1 MIGRHHP
8 SVRTYIRISAARGRR
23 PPPTGQSRA
32 APVILTTG
40 PKLCGWPAV
49 RSRAVLP
56 VLAQLGLHRQGQSP
70 YGALARPVERREHRG
85 RDQPDQYPA
94 RTDRWRGVPTSR
106 RVRRGAL
113 DKAITGPHGGPRRIS
128 TRSRTEGG
136 SQHSPCKVT
145 HRRRSEARHRN
156 SAKAPQ
162 PSLSR
167 SRNATAGTT
176 ETARAARDGHF
187 SQIINIILIIL
198 C

>member
-8 SVRTYIRISAARGRR
+8 SVRTCIRISAARGRR

-94 RTDRWRGVPTSR
+94 RTDRWRGVPTTRRAYRRPAWHGISSR
-106 RVRRGAL
+106 QPTGMQPGPECRLTTTLRLEPPQVRTRPRAL
-113 DKAITGPHGGPRRIS
+113 RHNSMD
-128 TRSRTEGG
+128 
-136 SQHSPCKVT
+136 
-145 HRRRSEARHRN
+145 SENQA
-156 SAKAPQ
+156 
-162 PSLSR
+162 L
-167 SRNATAGTT
+167 
-176 ETARAARDGHF
+176 
-187 SQIINIILIIL
+187 
-198 C
+198 